1 MPDDLLDAGSA
12 LSATVPTPVPSSES
26 KKRRRELSN
35 AQRAEIRRHFYD
47 NSDSKPTQK
56 QLILWFKEKHYHTLT
71 QSQVS
76 KILSDQYTH
85 LDDDKWLNKGKNI
98 QADYPDLE
106 AALYQWEIAANS
118 SGRLTVTSDILQQM
132 AARLWHQL
140 PQYSDLKPPKFV
152 ARSRQ
157 AGVIDCGSTA

>member
-1 MPDDLLDAGSA
+1 MPDDLPDAGSTLPA
-12 LSATVPTPVPSSES
+12 AVPTPVPPPKS

-35 AQRAEIRRHFYD
+35 AQRAEIRRYFYD

-56 QLILWFKEKHYHTLT
+56 QLILWFEEKHYHALT

-76 KILSDQYTH
+76 KILSDQYAY
-85 LDDDKWLNKGKNI
+85 LDDDKWVDKEKNI

-118 SGRLTVTSDILQQM
+118 SGRLTITGDILQQM
-132 AARLWHQL
+132 AARLWHRL
-140 PQYSDLKPPKFV
+140 PQYSNLEPPN
-152 ARSRQ
+152 SRQ
-157 AGVIDCGSTA
+157 AG